1 MSSGRP
7 ISDYLDL
14 IEGPGDPTLLPGR
27 LEGLN
32 SDDVGRIS
40 AMRRDRAMLASL
52 PALAAPPDLLE
63 GVAARLE
70 RAALLAI
77 ADGETVD
84 PIATVPQTIVVRRRL
99 GWRGPLL
106 GALAA
111 TVLIASGAAI
121 FFSLS
126 RHAPSGG
133 PEIAAHD
140 GESAPITPD
149 SPQADPGPQ
158 PGQDSEPP
166 ETVIAAVDP
175 EPAPIIRTIPTP
187 DFAAYADLIRQGRL
201 AIRLRTADQA
211 RAESRLA
218 QFSTPSGRLDWHILG
233 AVDVAL
239 VAEITARPPFIAGQ
253 DRPLAVAAW
262 AGTEPQAMI
271 FSAEAPLPAPT
282 LQPRIRSVFGAEIDP
297 TGASVESLLRALTVG
312 DNDRVIVVELD
323 EPITA
328 PPPSLDPSRVMWW
341 LLPPSEWGRPA
352 FIPIAVETL
361 E

>member
-1 MSSGRP
+1 MSSGRHIP
-7 ISDYLDL
+7 DYSDL

-32 SDDVGRIS
+32 QDDVGRIL

-52 PALAAPPDLLE
+52 PAVAAPPDLLE
-63 GVAARLE
+63 GVATRLE

-84 PIATVPQTIVVRRRL
+84 PIATVPQTRVVHRRF

-111 TVLIASGAAI
+111 TVMIASGAAI
-121 FFSLS
+121 FSLD
-126 RHAPSGG
+126 RRTPGGG
-133 PEIAAHD
+133 PEVAAHD
-140 GESAPITPD
+140 AEATSITPD
-149 SPQADPGPQ
+149 LPKADPGPP
-158 PGQDSEPP
+158 PGQDPEPP

-175 EPAPIIRTIPTP
+175 EPAPIVQPIPTP

-201 AIRLRTADQA
+201 AIRLRTADRA

-233 AVDVAL
+233 ELDVAL
-239 VAEITARPPFIAGQ
+239 VAEISARPPFTAGQ
-253 DRPLAVAAW
+253 DRPLAVATW
-262 AGTEPQAMI
+262 AGTEPHAMI

-282 LQPRIRSVFGAEIDP
+282 LRPRIRSVFGAEIDP
-297 TGASVESLLRALTVG
+297 TGASVESLLRALAVG
-312 DNDRVIVVELD
+312 DHDRVIVVELD